1 MTPASSSSIGDAL
14 RILAQRRQKIQGTQ
28 KLIAE
33 AQLRNAE
40 VSLQEQQKLRAEK
53 EQLVS
58 QIESAKRSQISRQK
72 AKEKAK
78 MRRAFLDKLQK
89 KKAFDAHKTLADASN
104 QRILSRLENM
114 QERRQQ
120 LAELKKKR
128 NLQQQLIKTNAIK
141 LLQQKKLQNLRKT
154 NSNNNNAAQNLA
166 LQKALKTSTAVT
178 RLSPNE
184 KLQML
189 SWLDLERNSEILAT
203 TDKKIK
209 EKMKARLTTDKL
221 VQQAAR

>member
-1 MTPASSSSIGDAL
+1 MTSASSSSIGDAL